1 MGIVMGDYTTQE
13 RYERAKKKV
22 DNIKGFYGHLA
33 AYCIV
38 NTFISSN
45 KIIRNM
51 NKGESFNDA
60 FFDFGTFALWLFWG
74 IGIFFHFYGVIG
86 KEHVFNKDWEQRKI
100 EEFIEKEKTHEN
112 KWE

>member
-1 MGIVMGDYTTQE
+1 MEYYTTQE
-13 RYERAKKKV
+13 RYERAKKKI

-51 NKGESFNDA
+51 NNGESFNDA

-74 IGIFFHFYGVIG
+74 IGVFFHFYGAIG
-86 KEHVFNKDWEQRKI
+86 KEHVFSKDWEQRKI
-100 EEFIEKEKTHEN
+100 EEFIKKEKTQEY